1 MMVMMNL
8 KDTKQ
13 IIEQLELLNQDF
25 PKTLEA
31 LEDEEPIPTWG
42 EMMEDAE
49 SLFILFCLVA
59 VIALMIFW

>member
-1 MMVMMNL
+1 MNL